1 MNRQQAI
8 AVKPGQR
15 VSWKCGR
22 LRRFGRVLDQ
32 SLHPEAA
39 AANCIAVSHNNHD
52 VSWVEPRKLRLEP
65 ASPEATNVTLRAV
78 KSLGHAPSRTAWS
91 AEND

>member
-1 MNRQQAI
+1 MNRLQAI

-15 VSWKCGR
+15 VSWRCGR

-32 SLHPEAA
+32 ALHPEAA
-39 AANCIAVSHNNHD
+39 AANCMAVSHNNHD
-52 VSWVEPRKLRLEP
+52 VSWVESRRLKLEDEPPSPR
-65 ASPEATNVTLRAV
+65 ATNVTLHAV
-78 KSLGHAPSRTAWS
+78 KCGDEPISRD